1 MAVRAALG
9 AAPRR
14 LCDGG
19 DLAESCR
26 RVDVPTL
33 IVDGTADI
41 PPGRG
46 RLAGGRPAVGAAGGA
61 GGGRPP
67 AVGRTSVGRWSWRPT
82 RSSIRRWPPG
92 LASGGVTWSW

>member
-41 PPGRG
+41 RPRDAVDS
-46 RLAGGRPAVGAAGGA
+46 LAAALPSVRRVALEAAGHLPWVERPSAADHGAALGHPFVDDHPG
-61 GGGRPP
+61 
-67 AVGRTSVGRWSWRPT
+67 WR
-82 RSSIRRWPPG
+82 R
-92 LASGGVTWSW
+92 AA